1 MTELRRFNEAGLL
14 AFQAIL
20 DAISDGS
27 DTSQLDQI
35 IADPAYTEVA
45 EPIVTIERRQFTS
58 RLDLARYLHGRFE
71 AAQFRATPSDGGM
84 WSWMACFYFLDICPK
99 NKDGKLAPGT
109 SPRWISR
116 SSDWRRYYRH
126 LVAGP
131 FGIYR
136 AHRAHP
142 ERALAL
148 LCQHP
153 GRPGELVEQLASRQ
167 QVVTNPAIV
176 GTATRLF
183 VDSGT
188 GRLRRNSSGKGKGSP
203 RRFVAILE
211 QFDVTWDLSSLTTS
225 ELEAMLPAE
234 FKQA

>member
-1 MTELRRFNEAGLL
+1 MTELRRFNETGLL
-14 AFQAIL
+14 AFQAFL
-20 DAISDGS
+20 DSVSAGS
-27 DTSQLDQI
+27 DTHPPDQL
-35 IADPAYTEVA
+35 IADPAYTEVV
-45 EPIVTIERRQFTS
+45 EPLVAIEQRSFTS
-58 RLDLARYLHGRFE
+58 RLDLARYLYGQFE
-71 AAQFRATPSDGGM
+71 AVQLRATPSDGGM
-84 WSWMACFYFLDICPK
+84 WSWLACFYFLEICPRS
-99 NKDGKLAPGT
+99 KDGRLVPGA
-109 SPRWISR
+109 SARWISR

-136 AHRAHP
+136 AHRDHP

-188 GRLRRNSSGKGKGSP
+188 GKLRKNSGGKGKGSP
-203 RRFVAILE
+203 RRFVAILD
-211 QFDVTWDLSSLTTS
+211 QFDVTWDLSSLTEP
-225 ELEAMLPAE
+225 ELTNMLPAE
-234 FKQA
+234 FRNI